1 MKYTATFQRILFLLL
16 LVISL
21 PAIAQN
27 QQELNTEAY
36 NSYKKADKELNRV
49 YQHVLTEYGS
59 LDSVFVKNL
68 KISQRIWITFRDAE
82 LKMKYPETDPNAYGS
97 SHSMCL
103 SIYMEKLT
111 KERIKTL
118 KVWLE
123 GIKEGDACAGSVKV
137 I

>member
-1 MKYTATFQRILFLLL
+1 MPLVAIFKQILFLLFL
-16 LVISL
+16 YFGSL
-21 PAIAQN
+21 AAAQN
-27 QQELNTEAY
+27 QAELNAEALK
-36 NSYKKADKELNRV
+36 SYKKADMELNKI
-49 YQHVLTEYGS
+49 YQQIQKEYIS
-59 LDSVFVKNL
+59 DTVFLKNL
-68 KISQRIWITFRDAE
+68 KASQRTWITFRDAE
-82 LKMKYPETDPNAYGS
+82 LKMKYPETDPTAYGT

-123 GIKEGDACAGSVKV
+123 GVKEGDICAGSVKV